1 MTNDTN
7 VNDDG
12 SPNDETGKAAKIIAR
27 VFSLW
32 ASSFASIRGIR
43 GLIDSLVSLRSQDQL
58 AVPDLNRAYAGV
70 VPVIGEIIS
79 QSLRTIFP
87 VQ

>member
-27 VFSLW
+27 VFPLW

-43 GLIDSLVSLRSQDQL
+43 GLID
-58 AVPDLNRAYAGV
+58 A
-70 VPVIGEIIS
+70 
-79 QSLRTIFP
+79 
-87 VQ
+87 